1 MKRLT
6 AQEIIENNKRIIK
19 ENNLKNWQEIHNY
32 TLNNRVNN
40 FVNCGA
46 CGLFI
51 GKEEQD
57 LDGYHLANLCDANDE
72 IGE

>member
-1 MKRLT
+1 MNKLN
-6 AQEIIENNKRIIK
+6 AQEIIENNKKIIE

-32 TLNNRVNN
+32 TLDSRVN
-40 FVNCGA
+40 NCGA

-51 GKEEQD
+51 DKKEQD
-57 LDGYHLANLCDANDE
+57 IDGYHLANLCDANDE